1 MTTIFGLFHLRSNRT
16 AQLWRLIRLS
26 MFDVLTCQAEG
37 IAVFEHNKKTVEQ
50 KGKVLF
56 QLQKICR
63 DLQIIDEVSDKE
75 EAVIA
80 RVISHLTERI
90 QEIPESLLR
99 NPPKILARLNHDG
112 RSVDEVLSLQQKEKV
127 SRMVEILY
135 EVNRFLFSTL
145 DRSL

>member
-1 MTTIFGLFHLRSNRT
+1 MV
-16 AQLWRLIRLS
+16 QWDLIRLS

-99 NPPKILARLNHDG
+99 NPPKILTRLNYDG
-112 RSVDEVLSLQQKEKV
+112 RSVDEVLSLKQKEKV

-135 EVNRFLFSTL
+135 EVNRFLASTL
-145 DRSL
+145 HLIALIKAK